1 MIKEQLSKDN
11 QLLAELVVAKELHM
25 TLGQLRDAMTPAEL
39 WLWHAFMTLQQ
50 EENQK
55 AMEKARRRR

>member
-1 MIKEQLSKDN
+1 M
-11 QLLAELVVAKELHM
+11 AELVVAKELHM
-25 TLGQLRDAMTPAEL
+25 TLGQLREAMTPEEL
-39 WLWHAFMTLQQ
+39 WLWHAFMTLQH

>member
-1 MIKEQLSKDN
+1 M
-11 QLLAELVVAKELHM
+11 VVAMELHM
-25 TLGQLRDAMTPAEL
+25 TIGQLREAMTPAEL
-39 WLWHAFMTLQQ
+39 WLWHGFLTLRQ

>member
-11 QLLAELVVAKELHM
+11 QLLAELVIAKELHM
-25 TLGQLRDAMTPAEL
+25 TLVQLREAMTPEEL

-50 EENQK
+50 EHQEQ
-55 AMEKARRRR
+55 AMKRAKRR

>member
-1 MIKEQLSKDN
+1 
-11 QLLAELVVAKELHM
+11 M
-25 TLGQLRDAMTPAEL
+25 TLGQLREAMTPAEL